1 LDRSLYS
8 NHLPALGGLNRVFS
22 KTALLPSDHPALS
35 DPVMTARSKL
45 GGSAEVN
52 IQGKDI
58 PLLSGVGGGYNVR
71 TMQIRDTLRS
81 IFSRSPDKA
90 AAANGLQQSRSWR
103 SVLLRSGSAAS
114 VLVILSLFVA
124 SSLVVSN
131 EPDLFD
137 VEATSTEKMNA
148 LGRTPVPGVLTTN
161 TIIAIAS
168 TLLEKP
174 GGYLSNDILPPGIW
188 VDNMPAWE
196 FGVLV
201 QVRDISKVM
210 RENLSRSQTQSA
222 EDADLIIAEPGFNF
236 PNDSWIFPASES
248 QYREAIDAME
258 SYLARLTDPEGAD
271 ARFFTRADNLNTWLA
286 NVESRLGSLSQRLSA
301 SVARS
306 RRENLLPTSISN
318 AATREMMVQT
328 PWHQID
334 DVFYE
339 ARGASWALLHLLRAI
354 EVEFRDVLEDKNA
367 AVSVA
372 QIIRELEAT
381 QSFMFSPII
390 LNGDGFGFMA
400 NHSLVMAS
408 YISRANAGVID
419 LRALLQQG

>member
-1 LDRSLYS
+1 
-8 NHLPALGGLNRVFS
+8 
-22 KTALLPSDHPALS
+22 
-35 DPVMTARSKL
+35 
-45 GGSAEVN
+45 
-52 IQGKDI
+52 
-58 PLLSGVGGGYNVR
+58 
-71 TMQIRDTLRS
+71 MQIRDKLRS
-81 IFSRSPDKA
+81 LFPRWPPRAAASPDLA
-90 AAANGLQQSRSWR
+90 GLQPARSWR
-103 SVLLRSGSAAS
+103 SVLLRSGIGTAVLAAC
-114 VLVILSLFVA
+114 VLLVVSG
-124 SSLVVSN
+124 LVVSN

-137 VEATSTEKMNA
+137 VEAASEARMTA
-148 LGRTPVPGVLTTN
+148 LGRPSVPGALTTN
-161 TIIAIAS
+161 TIIAVAS
-168 TLLEKP
+168 TLLDKP
-174 GGYLSNDILPPGIW
+174 GGYMSNDIMPPGVL
-188 VDNMPAWE
+188 VDNMPNWE
-196 FGVLV
+196 FGALV

-236 PNDSWIFPASES
+236 PNDNWIFPASES
-248 QYREAIDAME
+248 QYRDAIAAME
-258 SYLARLTDPEGAD
+258 SYLLRLTNPAGAE
-271 ARFFTRADNLNTWLA
+271 ARFFTRADNLNAWLA

-306 RRENLLPTSISN
+306 RQDSVLPGSLASAAARET
-318 AATREMMVQT
+318 MVQT

-339 ARGASWALLHLLRAI
+339 ARGASWALLHLLRAV

-390 LNGDGFGFMA
+390 LNGDGFGFVA

-408 YISRANAGVID
+408 YISRANAGIID

>member
-1 LDRSLYS
+1 
-8 NHLPALGGLNRVFS
+8 
-22 KTALLPSDHPALS
+22 
-35 DPVMTARSKL
+35 
-45 GGSAEVN
+45 
-52 IQGKDI
+52 
-58 PLLSGVGGGYNVR
+58 
-71 TMQIRDTLRS
+71 MQIRDSFKSL
-81 IFSRSPDKA
+81 FSRWPATGA
-90 AAANGLQQSRSWR
+90 ASLDASGLQQGPGWR
-103 SVLLRSGSAAS
+103 GILLRSGIGIATLALL
-114 VLVILSLFVA
+114 VLFIV

-137 VEATSTEKMNA
+137 VEASSAAKMSA
-148 LGRTPVPGVLTTN
+148 LGRAESPGVLTTN

-168 TLLEKP
+168 TLLDKP
-174 GGYLSNDILPPGIW
+174 GGYLSNDIMLPGVW
-188 VDNMPAWE
+188 VDNMPNWE

-258 SYLARLTDPEGAD
+258 SYLLRLTDPAGAE
-271 ARFFTRADNLNTWLA
+271 ARFFTRADNLNAWLA

-301 SVARS
+301 SVAAS
-306 RRENLLPTSISN
+306 RQDNMLPTSLAN
-318 AATREMMVQT
+318 AASRESTEQT

-367 AVSVA
+367 TVSVA
-372 QIIRELEAT
+372 QIIRELEGT
-381 QSFMFSPII
+381 QSFMFSPVI

-408 YISRANAGVID
+408 YISRANAGIID

>member
-1 LDRSLYS
+1 
-8 NHLPALGGLNRVFS
+8 
-22 KTALLPSDHPALS
+22 
-35 DPVMTARSKL
+35 
-45 GGSAEVN
+45 
-52 IQGKDI
+52 
-58 PLLSGVGGGYNVR
+58 
-71 TMQIRDTLRS
+71 MQIRDKIQGLFRRHATADTTAATDTTAGAV
-81 IFSRSPDKA
+81 SPA
-90 AAANGLQQSRSWR
+90 WQRL
-103 SVLLRSGSAAS
+103 LLRSGIGAA
-114 VLVILSLFVA
+114 LTLALLLFII

-131 EPDLFD
+131 EPEPFD
-137 VEATSTEKMNA
+137 VEAVAAARLAA
-148 LGRTPVPGVLTTN
+148 LQREAVPGALTTS
-161 TIIAIAS
+161 TIIAVAG
-168 TLLEKP
+168 TLLDKP
-174 GGYLSNDILPPGIW
+174 GGYLSNDVMPPGVW
-188 VDNMPAWE
+188 VDNMPNWE

-210 RENLSRSQTQSA
+210 RENFSRSQTQSA
-222 EDADLIIAEPGFNF
+222 EDVDLIVAEPGFNF

-248 QYREAIDAME
+248 QYREAIAAME
-258 SYLARLTDPEGAD
+258 SYLQRLTDPAATD
-271 ARFFTRADNLNTWLA
+271 ARFFTRADNLNAWLA

-306 RRENLLPTSISN
+306 PRGSVVATS
-318 AATREMMVQT
+318 AATRELLVQT

-339 ARGASWALLHLLRAI
+339 ARGASWALLHFLRAV

-381 QSFMFSPII
+381 QSFMFSPVI
-390 LNGDGFGFMA
+390 LNGDGFGFVA

>member
-1 LDRSLYS
+1 
-8 NHLPALGGLNRVFS
+8 
-22 KTALLPSDHPALS
+22 
-35 DPVMTARSKL
+35 MT
-45 GGSAEVN
+45 
-52 IQGKDI
+52 
-58 PLLSGVGGGYNVR
+58 
-71 TMQIRDTLRS
+71 IRDKLTSMFRRAPAPEPTFQQEAPVPDWASTVLR
-81 IFSRSPDKA
+81 
-90 AAANGLQQSRSWR
+90 NGL
-103 SVLLRSGSAAS
+103 VVAGLAVATL
-114 VLVILSLFVA
+114 LVI

-137 VEATSTEKMNA
+137 VEADSDA
-148 LGRTPVPGVLTTN
+148 RLAAAGRSAVPGALTTN
-161 TIIAIAS
+161 TIISIAT

-174 GGYLSNDILPPGIW
+174 GGYLSNDIMPPGVW
-188 VDNMPAWE
+188 VDNMPNWE

-210 RENLSRSQTQSA
+210 RENFSRSQTQSA
-222 EDADLIIAEPGFNF
+222 EDRDLIIAEPGFNF

-248 QYREAIDAME
+248 QYREAIAAME
-258 SYLARLTDPEGAD
+258 SYLLRLTDPDDPD
-271 ARFFTRADNLNTWLA
+271 ARFFTRADNLNAWLA

-301 SVARS
+301 SVARDGG
-306 RRENLLPTSISN
+306 LPTSIGSN
-318 AATREMMVQT
+318 VGARELLVQT

-339 ARGASWALLHLLRAI
+339 ARGASWALLHLLRAV
-354 EVEFRDVLEDKNA
+354 EVEFRDVLADKNA

-381 QSFMFSPII
+381 QSFMFSPVI

-408 YISRANAGVID
+408 YISRANAGIID